1 MVDGLSAD
9 GLIPCQNL
17 GAPSLFSQMP
27 TFGGS
32 YTETAAST
40 AHTWSIPVPGSRMDL
55 TLWIDQVSAELEKTD
70 RAVSVLV
77 LLLQQSGVGWK
88 RGSEANAVEGWSRG
102 GRRGM
107 AKQK

>member
-1 MVDGLSAD
+1 
-9 GLIPCQNL
+9 
-17 GAPSLFSQMP
+17 MP

-32 YTETAAST
+32 YTETTAST

-55 TLWIDQVSAELEKTD
+55 TLWIDQVSAELERTD

-88 RGSEANAVEGWSRG
+88 RGSEANAIEGWSRG